1 MTKLSH
7 KIYKHIAYLLSGA
20 IFFMMTSCD
29 EDMSKTTAN
38 EKLNFPSQVINN
50 ANIIQRDSGFVTMRA
65 KAPIIE
71 KYQLIDSPYTVA
83 RKGIDIE
90 FFDRKKPDKPG
101 NIKAKYAKF
110 YDLKKFYEARG
121 NVRITTNEN
130 QRFAMQSVFWDQ
142 VKKEIF
148 TKDTVYVTLE
158 DGSTLVYSKGMWA
171 KDDFS
176 EYIFYKG
183 TGEMNAKR
191 LNEKVKQ

>member
-1 MTKLSH
+1 ML
-7 KIYKHIAYLLSGA
+7 
-20 IFFMMTSCD
+20 TSCD
-29 EDMSKTTAN
+29 EDISKTNAD
-38 EKLNFPSQVINN
+38 KKFNFPSQIIRN
-50 ANIIQRDSGFVTMRA
+50 ANIIQRDSGFVMMRA

-71 KYQLIDSPYTVA
+71 KYELVDSPYTVA
-83 RKGIDIE
+83 KKGIDIE
-90 FFDRKKPDKPG
+90 FFDKKKPKTPG
-101 NIKAKYAKF
+101 NIKAKYAKY

-142 VKKEIF
+142 IKKEIY

-158 DGSTLVYSKGMWA
+158 DGSTLVYSNGMWA

-183 TGEMNAKR
+183 TGEMNANR